1 MPSGLSNRQR
11 HPGHARRRSFRGSV
25 TWLRRRLSLPDET
38 PTSVV
43 LAIAFYLCH
52 LFCAGWVASSECFS
66 AFAMMAF
73 LYALYSKQVRPSFHI
88 LYFPLVVYAIAS
100 TVSAFV

>member
-1 MPSGLSNRQR
+1 M
-11 HPGHARRRSFRGSV
+11 

-43 LAIAFYLCH
+43 LAIGFYLSH
-52 LFCAGWVASSECFS
+52 LFCAGWVASSECFV

-73 LYALYSKQVRPSFHI
+73 LYSLYRKRIS
-88 LYFPLVVYAIAS
+88 AIGKIPIFS
-100 TVSAFV
+100 HSAF